1 MVDIDV
7 HVTPVIVAEYVL
19 LLAEELV
26 VEDHTAFE
34 LDEHWPVIEGTA
46 STPDPIATRCCPQ
59 LAAFAIKMLLFP

>member
-1 MVDIDV
+1 
-7 HVTPVIVAEYVL
+7 L
-19 LLAEELV
+19 LLVEELE
-26 VEDHTAFE
+26 VENHTAFE